1 MGNSHSSHNPNGSSK
16 SLSRN
21 NSKKELHDVDKLSAK
36 QLLPTDLLAKVLTE
50 KSVEQDI
57 QGIGCSVFKKYLF
70 AQYPELGRRIFAY
83 LITQS
88 GYPASSHVISTA
100 HFRTQAEKIIGIL
113 TEEQQVSIYI
123 NMFADGK
130 DDIDQKQFTDLL
142 YTVYKLT
149 MDHYPEGPQS
159 CRHIFKTLKAV
170 VDSAFHKKEVL
181 GLSYI
186 SHWIQQNCPKVIILL
201 HQYVVHVLSTGH
213 RTVSE
218 NLCDNRNKDLELTTP
233 VLEQGEPSFSS
244 LSGGGGGCQLHS
256 MLPLSQVW
264 ILATTLPPLYT
275 RPTQHSP
282 PNGNGAPH
290 SSYFSKFLHLSCPSH
305 WTLLYNS
312 NQDGLGANRFL
323 HHVLSYKGPTLTFLR
338 GEGDNVFCI
347 GATSEWHESHQYWG
361 AQDCIILQIL
371 PLYRVIEKGQK
382 LIYLNSAIRGY
393 PLGIRAGADPR
404 KPALDINAD
413 LSQVT
418 YQGAPYA
425 LYSVEVWGCGDTKS
439 RETQLDIKNWQV
451 KQAEKQRCVKLS
463 AKEWIDHPDR
473 YLLEMA
479 GRTNYVS
486 DGDRS

>member
-1 MGNSHSSHNPNGSSK
+1 M
-16 SLSRN
+16 
-21 NSKKELHDVDKLSAK
+21 DKVPK
-36 QLLPTDLLAKVLTE
+36 QALPTDLLAKVLTE
-50 KSVEQDI
+50 KSLEQDI

-70 AQYPELGRRIFAY
+70 PQYPELGRRIFAY

-113 TEEQQVSIYI
+113 TEEQQVSIYVT
-123 NMFADGK
+123 MFADGK
-130 DDIDQKQFTDLL
+130 EEMDQKQFSDLL
-142 YTVYKLT
+142 YSVYKLT

-170 VDSAFHKKEVL
+170 VDSAFHKKEVV
-181 GLSYI
+181 GVSYV
-186 SHWIQQNCPKVIILL
+186 SHWIQHNCPKVITLL
-201 HQYVVHVLSTGH
+201 HRYVVHVLSTGH
-213 RTVSE
+213 RTVLE
-218 NLCDNRNKDLELTTP
+218 NTGDTKNKDLELTTP
-233 VLEQGEPSFSS
+233 VLEKAEP
-244 LSGGGGGCQLHS
+244 LSCKDQQLHS

-290 SSYFSKFLHLSCPSH
+290 SSYFSKFLQLSCPSH
-305 WTLLYNS
+305 WSLLYNS

-338 GEGDNVFCI
+338 GENDNVFCV

-371 PLYRVIEKGQK
+371 PLYRVIEKGPK
-382 LIYLNSAIRGY
+382 LIYLNTSIRGY
-393 PLGIRAGADPR
+393 PMGIRAGSDPR
-404 KPALDINAD
+404 KPALEINAD
-413 LSQVT
+413 LSQMT
-418 YQGAPYA
+418 YAGAPYP
-425 LYSVEVWGCGDTKS
+425 LYSVEVWGCGDIKS
-439 RETQLDIKNWQV
+439 RETQLEIKSWQV

-463 AKEWIDHPDR
+463 AKEWMDHPDR
-473 YLLEMA
+473 YLLELA
-479 GRTNYVS
+479 GRTNYV
-486 DGDRS
+486 DGGDRS

>member
-1 MGNSHSSHNPNGSSK
+1 MP
-16 SLSRN
+16 
-21 NSKKELHDVDKLSAK
+21 K
-36 QLLPTDLLAKVLTE
+36 QSLPTDLLAKVLTE
-50 KSVEQDI
+50 KSLEQEI

-70 AQYPELGRRIFAY
+70 PQYPELGRRIFAY
-83 LITQS
+83 LITQT
-88 GYPASSHVISTA
+88 GYPASSHVISTS
-100 HFRTQAEKIIGIL
+100 HFRAQAEKVIGIL
-113 TEEQQVSIYI
+113 TEEQQVGIYVT
-123 NMFADGK
+123 MFSDGK
-130 DDIDQKQFTDLL
+130 EEMHQKQLSDLL

-170 VDSAFHKKEVL
+170 VDSAYHKKEVL
-181 GLSYI
+181 GSSYI
-186 SHWIQQNCPKVIILL
+186 THWIMQNCPKVITLL
-201 HQYVVHVLSTGH
+201 HRYVVHVLSTGH
-213 RTVSE
+213 RMVT
-218 NLCDNRNKDLELTTP
+218 DNTGDNKSKDLELTTP
-233 VLEQGEPSFSS
+233 VLEKSEP
-244 LSGGGGGCQLHS
+244 LTCADQQLHS

-290 SSYFSKFLHLSCPSH
+290 SSYFSKFLQLSCPSH

-338 GEGDNVFCI
+338 GESDNVFCI

-371 PLYRVIEKGQK
+371 PLYRVIEKGPK
-382 LIYLNSAIRGY
+382 LIYLNTSIRGY
-393 PLGIRAGADPR
+393 PLGIRAGSDPR
-404 KPALDINAD
+404 KPALDINSD
-413 LSQVT
+413 LSQMT
-418 YQGAPYA
+418 YAGAPYT
-425 LYSVEVWGCGDTKS
+425 LYSVEVWGCGDIKS
-439 RETQLDIKNWQV
+439 RETQLDIKQWQV
-451 KQAEKQRCVKLS
+451 KQAEKQRNIKMS

-479 GRTNYVS
+479 GRTNYV
-486 DGDRS
+486 DGGERN